1 MVERFLLSFADV
13 LLFSVI
19 SFALRN
25 LFGTGNLGILL
36 ESWLV
41 GVREDLMAVVE
52 SNSDGEETEI

>member
-1 MVERFLLSFADV
+1 MVERSLLSLADV

-25 LFGTGNLGILL
+25 LFGTGDFRILL
-36 ESWLV
+36 VSWLV